1 MPNFVMKHISQLF
14 QNFVFLFHQE
24 LYLKSLK
31 EKEMVE
37 VYWITKD
44 QIFYKIVLEPLVN
57 MLRILKVQGD

>member
-1 MPNFVMKHISQLF
+1 
-14 QNFVFLFHQE
+14 

-44 QIFYKIVLEPLVN
+44 QIFYKIVLELLVN